1 MTRKLPLQC
10 AGEANPVRSQIR
22 FVWPAPGL
30 PAFVQDEEQIRA
42 IVAQEDPDLEAVR
55 AWAGRLALRGV
66 DERIQIP
73 LSVEAVEPWESAA
86 AEPPISGFATLSE
99 AHRLSFVRVIL
110 RASQRLSPAAPRRV
124 KLYDV
129 LLDGQVVRPR
139 SVAAFVPSG
148 GDLRLAFA
156 ADLHVARAWDTIAEA
171 VARHA
176 PDLAPGFLHPNR
188 LLEKFIG
195 EVNLLAAEGQLD
207 LVVLGGDLV
216 DHVYTRPRS
225 QAPSTW
231 DDSNVKLLQDS
242 LARLQVPTITIPGNH
257 DYRLYPGR
265 PQICDTG
272 ALRIPAART
281 KALLQ
286 AAGLW
291 SRRRLHLADLDALR
305 AFENSGRSDLTHYLS
320 EIAPAT
326 DFSLTFQ
333 GVRIMFVATGR
344 DITQRW
350 REVEF
355 ARFGLFLRSLRH
367 ALLCADS
374 EGLSDAQVTQ
384 IASWVRAPGGAAL
397 FSHAPLLRV
406 THLAEIGLRVGCVD
420 PGAEDN
426 LASRIAFELRLEQ
439 AGVHRGVCFRNPAPL
454 LRAFAAAPGPVVM
467 FSGHVHQATAI
478 QLDRSSLVLQTAH
491 PVPPTDPDHTVTLL
505 TAPSLGQVSDDRR
518 QAPGYFIAHFKD
530 GALVTLDR
538 RML

>member
-1 MTRKLPLQC
+1 
-10 AGEANPVRSQIR
+10 
-22 FVWPAPGL
+22 
-30 PAFVQDEEQIRA
+30 VQDEERIRV
-42 IVAQEDPDLEAVR
+42 IVAQEDPDPEVVR

-66 DERIQIP
+66 DERIPIP

-86 AEPPISGFATLSE
+86 ADPPISGFATLSE
-99 AHRLSFVRVIL
+99 ARRLSFVRVSL
-110 RASQRLSPAAPRRV
+110 RAGQRLSPAAPRRV

-156 ADLHVARAWDTIAEA
+156 ADLHVARAWDTIADA
-171 VARHA
+171 VARYA

-207 LVVLGGDLV
+207 LAVLGGDLV
-216 DHVYTRPRS
+216 DHVYIRPRS
-225 QAPSTW
+225 QAPSTL

-257 DYRLYPGR
+257 DYRLYPWR
-265 PQICDTG
+265 PQICDMG
-272 ALRIPAART
+272 ALRIPASRS
-281 KALLQ
+281 KALLR

-291 SRRRLHLADLDALR
+291 SRRRLHLADLDAVR
-305 AFENSGRSDLTHYLS
+305 AFENSGRSALTHYLS

-333 GVRIMFVATGR
+333 GVRLMFVATGR
-344 DITQRW
+344 DITERW

-374 EGLSDAQVTQ
+374 EGLSEAQVTQ
-384 IASWVRAPGGAAL
+384 IASWVGAPGGAAL

-406 THLAEIGLRVGCVD
+406 THLAEIGLRVGCMD
-420 PGAEDN
+420 PRAEDN
-426 LASRIAFELRLEQ
+426 LASRIAFELQLEQ

-454 LRAFAAAPGPVVM
+454 LRALAAAPGPVVM

-478 QLDRSSLVLQTAH
+478 QLDRASLVLQTAH
-491 PVPPTDPDHTVTLL
+491 PVPPTDPDQTVTLL
-505 TAPSLGQVSDDRR
+505 TAPSLGQVSDDR
-518 QAPGYFIAHFKD
+518 QQPPGYFIAHFKD
-530 GALVTLDR
+530 GAMVSLDR
-538 RML
+538 RSF

>member
-10 AGEANPVRSQIR
+10 AGEANPVRSRVR

-30 PAFVQDEEQIRA
+30 PAFVQDEERIRT
-42 IVAQEDPDLEAVR
+42 IVAQEDPDPEEIR
-55 AWAGRLALRGV
+55 GWAGRLALRGV
-66 DERIQIP
+66 DERIPIP

-86 AEPPISGFATLSE
+86 ADPPISGFATLSE
-99 AHRLSFVRVIL
+99 AHGLSFVRVCL

-129 LLDGQVVRPR
+129 LLDGHVVRPR

-171 VARHA
+171 VARYA

-272 ALRIPAART
+272 ALRIPASRT

-333 GVRIMFVATGR
+333 GVRLMFVATGR
-344 DITQRW
+344 DVTERW
-350 REVEF
+350 RKVEF

-367 ALLCADS
+367 ALVCADS
-374 EGLSDAQVTQ
+374 EGLSDAQVRQ

-420 PGAEDN
+420 QRAEDN

-439 AGVHRGVCFRNPAPL
+439 AGVHRGVCFRNPAPV
-454 LRAFAAAPGPVVM
+454 LRALAAAPGPVVM
-467 FSGHVHQATAI
+467 FSGHVHQATAV
-478 QLDRSSLVLQTAH
+478 QLDRSTLALQTAP
-491 PVPPTDPDHTVTLL
+491 PVPPADPDHTVTLL
-505 TAPSLGQVSDDRR
+505 TAPALGQVSDDR
-518 QAPGYFIAHFKD
+518 QHPPGYFIAHFKE
-530 GALVTLDR
+530 GVMVLLDR
-538 RML
+538 RAL